1 MIAAGNASVYGLMQL
16 SFRLASEVPA
26 AGAYL
31 SVRAEVRTAA
41 AWYAVGGD
49 DARHLA
55 GIVGD
60 DLHHAV
66 HHQCKGGCATCAALA
81 PVM

>member
-1 MIAAGNASVYGLMQL
+1 MQL
-16 SFRLASEVPA
+16 SFRLASEAPA

-31 SVRAEVRTAA
+31 SERVEVRTAA

-49 DARHLA
+49 DARHQA

-66 HHQCKGGCATCAALA
+66 QHLCKGGAATRVALA
-81 PVM
+81 PGL